1 MPKVKFIL
9 APHEIK
15 LCDDL
20 KKYGL
25 LYSKANNDNIKNHS
39 ILIID
44 KIGILSQLYQYA
56 NLSYIGGAFGKR
68 LHNILEA
75 IAFGSY
81 VLFGPKFHNYEE
93 AKEVIRKGIG
103 QSIKNEDEL
112 EKVIKQLIKNKHNK
126 NDALDFIS
134 EKKGANKI
142 IVNTINNGKILG

>member
-1 MPKVKFIL
+1 MGFEPTTLTL
-9 APHEIK
+9 ARWCSTPELHSQLEIK
-15 LCDDL
+15 FNTFC
-20 KKYGL
+20 
-25 LYSKANNDNIKNHS
+25 
-39 ILIID
+39 
-44 KIGILSQLYQYA
+44 
-56 NLSYIGGAFGKR
+56 R

-112 EKVIKQLIKNKHNK
+112 EKVIKQLIENKHNK

-142 IVNTINNGKILG
+142 IVNTINNGKILGI